1 MFAVIVNTLA
11 IVAGSLIG
19 LLLRRGLPERLTGAL
34 MQGLGLCTV
43 LIGVQGAIQ
52 ESNI

>member
-19 LLLRRGLPERLTGAL
+19 LLLRKGLPERLTNAL
-34 MQGLGLCTV
+34 MQE
-43 LIGVQGAIQ
+43 IGRASCRERV
-52 ESNI
+52 

>member
-34 MQGLGLCTV
+34 MQGLGLCSV
-43 LIGVQGAIQ
+43 VIGV
-52 ESNI
+52 